1 MEPPLTMTAQPSG
14 FLSVALSFSCEQLH
28 TIPKKDIILVCLFSL
43 ILISRLCRKIQPQ
56 LKTKKKN
63 NPQNQT
69 PKVISSC

>member
-43 ILISRLCRKIQPQ
+43 ILVSRLCRKIQPQ
-56 LKTKKKN
+56 LKTKKKQ
-63 NPQNQT
+63 PT
-69 PKVISSC
+69 KPDT